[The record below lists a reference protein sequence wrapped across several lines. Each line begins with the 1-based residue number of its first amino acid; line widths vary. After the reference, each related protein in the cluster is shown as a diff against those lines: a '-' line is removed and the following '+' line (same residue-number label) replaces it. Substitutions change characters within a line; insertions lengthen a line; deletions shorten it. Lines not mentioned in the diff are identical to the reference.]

1 MLSIKNLSYLG
12 ILNNISFDLNP
23 NQVLTVIGPNGSGKT
38 TLIKL
43 ILNLLKSPHGCIQSN
58 FKKVSYVPQRLLEN
72 RLLPLKV
79 KDIVVGCDDMM
90 LQQLDIKCMLEKSV
104 SVLSG
109 GQRQRVLLAR
119 ALSKRPDLLIL
130 DEPTQGV
137 DFQGQKIIYD
147 IISQYRHHGAVLY
160 VSHDLSFVMKN
171 TDWVICLNG
180 HICCQGRPTD
190 IQKDPF
196 YLSYTHHHDHCH
208 V

>member
-1 MLSIKNLSYLG
+1 MLSIKNLSYFN
-12 ILNNISFDLNP
+12 ILNNVSFDLNA
-23 NQVLTVIGPNGSGKT
+23 NQILTIIGPNGSGKT

-43 ILNLLKSPHGCIQSN
+43 ILNLLTSSKGCIQSS

-79 KDIVVGCDDMM
+79 KDIVADCDKSTRH
-90 LQQLDIKCMLEKSV
+90 QLGIDLILNSSV

-147 IISQYRHHGAVLY
+147 IISQYRTHGAILY

-190 IQKDPF
+190 VQKDPF
-196 YLSYTHHHDHCH
+196 YLSYTHHHDHFH
-208 V
+208 T